1 MTLKR
6 RLIYGLLHYA
16 KKKNPRRVS
25 PGANSLD
32 GEEGEEVGGTN
43 LLTS

>member
-1 MTLKR
+1 MALKR
-6 RLIYGLLHYA
+6 RLIYGLLHCT
-16 KKKNPRRVS
+16 KKNPRRVS
-25 PGANSLD
+25 PGANSLE

>member
-6 RLIYGLLHYA
+6 KPIYGLLHHA
-16 KKKNPRRVS
+16 KKNPRRVS
-25 PGANSLD
+25 PGASSLD
-32 GEEGEEVGGTN
+32 GEEGGEVGGTN